1 MRLSFFK
8 KKKKEVKF
16 NIYETSDTETS
27 YKYTIK
33 DVQNRNIDA
42 IICRNFIDKEKC
54 NTITNR
60 LFSGEKFKN
69 DNKEI
74 IFTEPQSIVAEDL
87 DSLITDNYRSFVT
100 TFKEVY
106 KVDLINKISSLLSK
120 LNNNKKP
127 KQLVMNKSDLISS
140 GGFRVM
146 FPTIPSLF
154 LHCGNQFNKVFPTNY
169 NFLST
174 QVEVYNHL
182 SYFVV
187 LKEPDEGG
195 RLIIYDI
202 SWKEAQ
208 ESIFRTSTIITL
220 EGKKFNLDK
229 KRSRIKN
236 LKLDLKIGDLLIFS
250 GGEIWHKVE
259 DVKGKKE
266 RVTFGGFLGFGNL
279 SETEDDLYVWT

>member
-16 NIYETSDTETS
+16 NIYETSNTETS

-127 KQLVMNKSDLISS
+127 KQLVMNKSD
-140 GGFRVM
+140 
-146 FPTIPSLF
+146 
-154 LHCGNQFNKVFPTNY
+154 
-169 NFLST
+169 
-174 QVEVYNHL
+174 
-182 SYFVV
+182 
-187 LKEPDEGG
+187 
-195 RLIIYDI
+195 
-202 SWKEAQ
+202 
-208 ESIFRTSTIITL
+208 
-220 EGKKFNLDK
+220 
-229 KRSRIKN
+229 
-236 LKLDLKIGDLLIFS
+236 
-250 GGEIWHKVE
+250 
-259 DVKGKKE
+259 
-266 RVTFGGFLGFGNL
+266 
-279 SETEDDLYVWT
+279 